1 MAAASSEDPRAGP
14 FRRARLDP
22 VARRAQ
28 IVDAA
33 YELLESHGVGAMA
46 VDEVADAAGV
56 SRSLV
61 YTYFGDRD
69 GLVAEV
75 YQRVL
80 EHIADEVPALS
91 ADGAYDRSTITTRIA
106 SCLRFARAHPAAWR
120 LLVTDSVRRHPV
132 VAEARATKIA
142 RLTGSLDGAGVPLV
156 ADAVWGL
163 VEAGVLHWVEQ
174 QNVDIDRAA
183 DVLATT
189 LWSGLAKLRTET

>member
-1 MAAASSEDPRAGP
+1 MAVAPGEDPRSGP

-22 VARRAQ
+22 EARRAQ

-33 YELLESHGVGAMA
+33 YELLETHGVGAMA

-80 EHIADEVPALS
+80 ERIGDEVPALA
-91 ADGAYDRSTITTRIA
+91 ADSSYDRGTIATRIT

-120 LLVTDSVRRHPV
+120 LLVTDSVRRHPL
-132 VAEARATKIA
+132 VAEARATNIA
-142 RLTGSLDGAGVPLV
+142 RLTGSLDGAGVSLV

-174 QNVDIDRAA
+174 QNVDIDHAA

-189 LWSGLAKLRTET
+189 LWSGLAKLRTEP

>member
-1 MAAASSEDPRAGP
+1 VASIPDDSRSEP
-14 FRRARLDP
+14 FRRVRLDP
-22 VARRAQ
+22 EARRAQ

-33 YELLESHGVGAMA
+33 YELLETHGVGAMA

-80 EHIADEVPALS
+80 QRLADEVPGF
-91 ADGAYDRSTITTRIA
+91 ADGAYDRGAVTTRIA

-120 LLVTDSVRRHPV
+120 LLVTDSVRRHPAV
-132 VAEARATKIA
+132 VQARAAKIA
-142 RLTGSLDGAGVPLV
+142 RLTAGLDGARVPLV

-174 QNVDIDRAA
+174 PNVDIDQAA

-189 LWSGLAKLRTET
+189 LWSGLAKLRTEI